1 MCDVTPESTTTV
13 PASLGAPALARE
25 FVETH
30 SCPVHGATADVAA
43 QLLASELV
51 TNAVLYGAPPITLH
65 LSCSGY
71 ALHLEVRD
79 RERADGRA
87 PEADGLGMLL
97 VDKVAN
103 DWGATRA
110 AGVRTVWCTVRTG
123 VVPRQHGGRP
133 AVTLSA
139 PAGAVGS
146 SARARSVTAVRP
158 H

>member
-1 MCDVTPESTTTV
+1 MCDVTPDSTTTV
-13 PASLGAPALARE
+13 PASLEAPALARE
-25 FVETH
+25 FVEAH
-30 SCPVHGATADVAA
+30 SCPAHGATADVAV

-79 RERADGRA
+79 RERADGPA
-87 PEADGLGMLL
+87 ADADGLGMLL

-103 DWGATRA
+103 EWGATRTER
-110 AGVRTVWCTVRTG
+110 GRTVWCTVRTG
-123 VVPRQHGGRP
+123 VVPRQHGASS
-133 AVTLSA
+133 AVAVSA
-139 PAGAVGS
+139 AAGAAGS
-146 SARARSVTAVRP
+146 SPRARSVTAGRP